1 MAFDTPLVVLASL
14 IVFILALLFLQLAF
28 FRSILWAP
36 LWISFVIVIFA
47 GALRLVTVRLDR
59 APLHGPSSSTRQRHA
74 LRPLTFT
81 SPSAWS
87 AVLTRQSWET
97 SPSSTLNPSIH
108 RSTTPKLNARL
119 DSIFSLVKKTLVLPW
134 YSRTSPSPAFP
145 DAVEVLVRRIMADL
159 TTRAENVDWSVLI
172 VSRILPLVKDHLH
185 HYRSVEHLTS
195 SSSAPSSNPALPL
208 PLPAKPHSALS
219 HQAHVSAGTTSPS
232 VEEHLRE
239 WLKRI
244 LEGAMPEADRSEVVK
259 TLAREVVLGSAM
271 LPTFEMMCDSDFWNR
286 QIDEKGGRYLH
297 EQYVCHLLLILSSN
311 SDIGSRSIASCP
323 HCRHYHR
330 TALRKSSHPRRR
342 PRSPFGA
349 FRPRPRS
356 PRLPQPDNSNH
367 SSAPFR
373 S

>member
-1 MAFDTPLVVLASL
+1 MFLFRFSIPRIRAMAFDTPLVVLASL
-14 IVFILALLFLQLAF
+14 IVFILALLFPQLAF

-47 GALRLVTVRLDR
+47 GALRLATVRLDR

-286 QIDEKGGRYLH
+286 QIDEKGGRFCTSSTSAIYSLSYL
-297 EQYVCHLLLILSSN
+297 L
-311 SDIGSRSIASCP
+311 
-323 HCRHYHR
+323 
-330 TALRKSSHPRRR
+330 TAI
-342 PRSPFGA
+342 
-349 FRPRPRS
+349 
-356 PRLPQPDNSNH
+356 
-367 SSAPFR
+367 
-373 S
+373 